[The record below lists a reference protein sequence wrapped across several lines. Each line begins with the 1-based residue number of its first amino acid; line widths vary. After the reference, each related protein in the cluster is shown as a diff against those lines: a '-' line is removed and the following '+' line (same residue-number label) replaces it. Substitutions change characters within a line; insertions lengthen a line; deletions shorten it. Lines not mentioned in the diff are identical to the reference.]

1 MRILRHLP
9 LRRSLVAGVAGCAGL
24 ACAAFSPA
32 ARGGEEAE
40 QAPEATRPARPPLP
54 PAPPQVKLPFD
65 RHIEIGAGA
74 ALALRPA
81 SDPSGIRYMPAL
93 GVDVHARWDIVR
105 WLRFNVYFVSAVHG
119 LRAPRGALG
128 PAGDV
133 TGEEGGT
140 APTVDTLAFGAR
152 LAPTLPI
159 GERGRSWIGVGIGYG
174 RFSFDRMTIREP
186 GIAPYEVRERGL
198 SFAEVPLSLGA
209 SYDVI
214 RDWLTIEVEISA
226 AVAVGQD
233 GTATSDAQAIR
244 AGSRQNIGPLPT
256 IDASVAQTIGL
267 SLIL

>member
-1 MRILRHLP
+1 MRTLRHLP
-9 LRRSLVAGVAGCAGL
+9 LRRALVAGCAGL
-24 ACAAFSPA
+24 ACAAISLT
-32 ARGGEEAE
+32 ARGADEAE
-40 QAPEATRPARPPLP
+40 EPPEATKPARPPLP
-54 PAPPQVKLPFD
+54 PEPPRVKLPFD
-65 RHIEIGAGA
+65 RHVELGLGA
-74 ALALRPA
+74 ALVARPA

-93 GVDVHARWDIVR
+93 GVDVHARWDVFR

-119 LRAPRGALG
+119 LRAPFGALG

-152 LAPTLPI
+152 LAPTLPLS
-159 GERGRSWIGVGIGYG
+159 ERARSWIGVGIGYG

-186 GIAPYEVRERGL
+186 GLDPYEVRERGL

-214 RDWLTIEVEISA
+214 RDWLTIEVEVSA

-233 GTATSDAQAIR
+233 GTATIDAQAIR
-244 AGSRQNIGPLPT
+244 AGSRQNIGPLPK

-267 SLIL
+267 SIIL